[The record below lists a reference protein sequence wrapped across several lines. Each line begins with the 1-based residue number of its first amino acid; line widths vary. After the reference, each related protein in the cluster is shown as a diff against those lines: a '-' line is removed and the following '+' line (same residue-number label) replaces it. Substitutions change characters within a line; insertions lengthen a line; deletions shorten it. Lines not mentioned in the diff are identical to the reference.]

1 MVVKSDVYVHKY
13 RRIKRR
19 LKSDT
24 NEISSN
30 VNVHDSVEGLSEV
43 YSSTISG
50 DSSLGRVKVK
60 INLLYIASSTSVGF
74 HQEMQ

>member
-1 MVVKSDVYVHKY
+1 M
-13 RRIKRR
+13 
-19 LKSDT
+19 L
-24 NEISSN
+24 
-30 VNVHDSVEGLSEV
+30 NVHDSVEGLSEV
-43 YSSTISG
+43 HSSMISG